1 MRKISSAARCRQM
14 AINHFLSTPATSV
27 EQAAGA
33 LVGFHASDP
42 ASVFL
47 AAWARVADLT
57 DTDLE
62 TALYDDRTL
71 ARTLGMRRTMFV
83 TPLDVAAIL
92 DAACAKALGAT
103 ERRKLERLVS
113 EQLDIENASDWIRSV
128 ETAVLAALRERG
140 PSTAAE
146 LTEVVPD
153 LAHKVQFGAGKK
165 WQGVMGISTRV
176 LFLLATDARIV
187 RGRPRGSWRSSL
199 YEWAATDD
207 WFGEGVFDRE
217 PGSAR
222 VELVRRWLGAYGP
235 GTFTDIQWWTG
246 WTKGLTKQVLAE
258 VDPEVVEVES
268 GEAYVIDWAPADSPD
283 TSWTALLPGLDV
295 AVMGWKERDWL
306 LGDHAPLL
314 FDRNGNVGPTVWAH
328 GRVVGGWA
336 QRTDGSIAT
345 EVFDDIG
352 SDALSSVE
360 AKAHDLSQWLGEH
373 RIIPRFRTPTERRLT
388 I

>member
-1 MRKISSAARCRQM
+1 M